1 MEGTTT
7 SEARDG
13 KEFTTVIVDSGDIRL
28 NICHDLANRNTQTF
42 SYRVDT
48 TCLRRTSR
56 FFDRLLSGQFVEAQR
71 ISEGLERL
79 RKQYKNMIEAPI
91 SELPSVNIEDVGR
104 VAISKSVQ
112 PLMADFLRAL
122 HGAGIESKVSIPN
135 MANLVVVADRF
146 DALPYFSEY
155 VRKRKLLRGKD
166 TPEQK
171 LSEERLRQ
179 KLYVG
184 ILLNHEAWVAPPSHR
199 IITRG
204 SESWKMD
211 SDFINSACWWNLP
224 RGLEEELQYR
234 RECTL
239 DTLSS
244 LQTHFVKL
252 YTSRELQCKL
262 GYDSSPQCDAF
273 QLGEMMRFF
282 SRINLMR
289 VQSTIYDVDTAPQ
302 IYTGDIHQ
310 LVSTLRQ
317 CPSYQIN
324 SHHSHCGL
332 RARLTPILDWIEQAL
347 TDLAICANCW
357 EHRRDDYAWSKTK
370 RLPVWR
376 RTEHESLRVSGRK
389 GPCVAKHT
397 VMSDMFT
404 AVSRDWT
411 ARYDFAEDLHR
422 DHMSSGMKLVR

>member
-1 MEGTTT
+1 MAWPYPIALRRVRIKVARNLGLAMEGTTT

-211 SDFINSACWWNLP
+211 SDFINSAYSTASLNV
-224 RGLEEELQYR
+224 
-234 RECTL
+234 
-239 DTLSS
+239 TLSESMDQTLLPLRPVS
-244 LQTHFVKL
+244 LAKWNN
-252 YTSRELQCKL
+252 EL
-262 GYDSSPQCDAF
+262 P
-273 QLGEMMRFF
+273 
-282 SRINLMR
+282 
-289 VQSTIYDVDTAPQ
+289 
-302 IYTGDIHQ
+302 
-310 LVSTLRQ
+310 
-317 CPSYQIN
+317 
-324 SHHSHCGL
+324 
-332 RARLTPILDWIEQAL
+332 
-347 TDLAICANCW
+347 
-357 EHRRDDYAWSKTK
+357 YASQN
-370 RLPVWR
+370 P
-376 RTEHESLRVSGRK
+376 
-389 GPCVAKHT
+389 HT
-397 VMSDMFT
+397 VS
-404 AVSRDWT
+404 VEPLIK
-411 ARYDFAEDLHR
+411 AEFDEPQF
-422 DHMSSGMKLVR
+422 